1 MNILQ
6 ICNKSPFPPKEGG
19 PIAMYNLS
27 NGLMMHGHN
36 VDIITMNTFKFRVD
50 VDTLPVDYRYKTNFT
65 AVFVDTRLKYTEA
78 FLNLFSSKSYHIER
92 FDSQEFRNTL
102 ICILKNKNFDIV
114 QLETIYVT
122 PYIDTIRKYSKAKIV
137 LRTHNIEHLIWQRYA
152 NTFNHSIKR
161 KYIMYLTRKLKNYEM
176 SVFNKVDGIAA
187 ISDVDADYIKN
198 SGFSTPLTTVPF
210 GLDVNNCTFQPQ
222 KKGKPSF
229 FHLGSMDWM
238 PNQEAIKWF
247 LEKCMPGIAERFP
260 ETMVFLAGRNMPS
273 WIYTYKFRNLQVAGE
288 VEDAAMF
295 MQSHTVMFVP
305 LLSGS
310 GVRVKIIE
318 GMSLGKTIIST
329 TIGAEGINY
338 TDGENLLIA
347 NTPEEFIEKFKCCI
361 DDPELCSRIG
371 FNARKLIEKEHNIPV
386 VTEKLIGL
394 YRSLLNQPK

>member
-27 NGLMMHGHN
+27 NGLMMHNHS

-65 AVFVDTRLKYTEA
+65 AVFVDTRLKYSEA
-78 FLNLFSSKSYHIER
+78 FLNLFSSKSYHIQR

-137 LRTHNIEHLIWQRYA
+137 LRAHNIEHLIWQRYA
-152 NTFNHSIKR
+152 STISNSIKR

-187 ISDVDADYIKN
+187 ISNVDAEYIIN
-198 SGFSTPLTTVPF
+198 SGFTTPLTTVPF
-210 GLDVNNCTFQPQ
+210 GLDFNKCTFQPQ
-222 KKGKPSF
+222 KQGMPTF

-247 LEKCMPGIAERFP
+247 LEKCMPGISQRFP
-260 ETMVFLAGRNMPS
+260 ETKVYLAGRNMPS
-273 WIYTYKFRNLQVAGE
+273 WIYNYKFPNLEVVGE
-288 VEDAAMF
+288 VEDATAF
-295 MQSHTVMFVP
+295 MQSQSVMFVP

-329 TIGAEGINY
+329 SIGAEGINY
-338 TDGENLLIA
+338 TDGVNLLIA
-347 NTPEEFIEKFKCCI
+347 NTPEEFLEKFKLCI

-371 FNARKLIEKEHNIPV
+371 TNARKLIEKEHNIPV
-386 VTEKLIGL
+386 VTEKLIEL
-394 YRSLLNQPK
+394 YLSLIKESK